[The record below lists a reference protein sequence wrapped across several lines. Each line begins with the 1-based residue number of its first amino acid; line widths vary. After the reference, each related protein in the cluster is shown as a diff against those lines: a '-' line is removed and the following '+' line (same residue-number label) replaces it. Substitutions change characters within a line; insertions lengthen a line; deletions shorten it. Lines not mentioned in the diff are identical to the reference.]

1 MKHTIY
7 TSPNLKQFSSIIIN
21 LHDFYFFLFCYS
33 FFVAKKNVQQYNDL
47 NGIAYQLER
56 SWLNLV
62 LKTIMNT
69 DYGIHLSKLRTKL
82 LFKCKTNNLNYF
94 YKQKKNQ
101 TLIAIN
107 IIYMYKEIFKSVKR
121 NQ

>member
-1 MKHTIY
+1 M
-7 TSPNLKQFSSIIIN
+7 FFVIIIN
-21 LHDFYFFLFCYS
+21 LHDFYFFLLCYS

-47 NGIAYQLER
+47 NGIAYQLQHR
-56 SWLNLV
+56 WLNLFI
-62 LKTIMNT
+62 LRIIMNM
-69 DYGIHLSKLRTKL
+69 DDGAHPSKLRTKL

-107 IIYMYKEIFKSVKR
+107 IIYMYKEILKSVKR